1 MSVAITE
8 GVEIRISVTFRS
20 DLSNGESNSYFFNYE
35 VFITNHNLFPIQ
47 LLHRNWHI
55 FDSMHDISTVSG
67 EGVIGEQPILRPHK
81 SFTYMSGCELF
92 SELGY
97 MKGFYTFKNLSSEK
111 IFRVEIPKFQLIY
124 PPRLN

>member
-8 GVEIRISVTFRS
+8 GVEIRVSVTFRE
-20 DLSNGESNSYFFNYE
+20 DLSNIHMGSFFFNYD

-55 FDSMHDISTVSG
+55 FDSMHDTNYVSG
-67 EGVIGEQPILRPHK
+67 EGVVGEQPILRPHK
-81 SFTYMSGCELF
+81 TYNYMSGCELF
-92 SELGY
+92 SEIGY
-97 MKGFYTFKNLSSEK
+97 MKGFYTFKNLNTEK
-111 IFRVEIPKFQLIY
+111 LFKVEIPKFQLLY